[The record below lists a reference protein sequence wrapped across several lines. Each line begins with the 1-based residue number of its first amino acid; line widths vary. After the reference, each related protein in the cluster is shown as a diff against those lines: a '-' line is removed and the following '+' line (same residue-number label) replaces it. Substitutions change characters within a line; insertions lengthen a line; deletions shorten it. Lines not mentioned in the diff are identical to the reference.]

1 MFFMEKTKALLGAG
15 CFWGIE
21 EYFRKLK
28 GVKKTC
34 VGYSGGNLKNPNYKD
49 VCTGKTEHAEV
60 VLIEYDEDYLSY
72 AELLNHFWR
81 CHDPTQINKQGFDI
95 GTQYRSVIF
104 YYSDE
109 QKKIAEDS
117 KENFQKSINKPVA
130 TMINKAKEFFLAE
143 DYHQCYI
150 QKNNLV

>member
-1 MFFMEKTKALLGAG
+1 MAKALFGAG
-15 CFWGIE
+15 CFCGIE

-34 VGYSGGNLKNPNYKD
+34 VGYSGGNLSNPNYKD

-60 VLIEYDEDYLSY
+60 VLIEYDELLLSY
-72 AELLNHFWR
+72 FELLNHFWG
-81 CHDPTQINKQGFDI
+81 CHDSTQTDGQGLDI

-109 QKKIAEDS
+109 QKQVAENS
-117 KENFQKSINKPVA
+117 KKEFQKNISRPIVTNVSQ
-130 TMINKAKEFFLAE
+130 AKEFFLAE
-143 DYHQCYI
+143 DYHQYYI
-150 QKNNLV
+150 QKKNLI

>member
-1 MFFMEKTKALLGAG
+1 MAKALFGAG

-21 EYFRKLK
+21 EYFKKLK

-34 VGYSGGNLKNPNYKD
+34 VGYSGGNIINPSYKD

-60 VLIEYDEDYLSY
+60 VLIEYDEVLLTYP
-72 AELLNHFWR
+72 ELLNQFWR
-81 CHDPTQINKQGFDI
+81 CHDPTQVNGQGFDI

-109 QKKIAEDS
+109 QKK
-117 KENFQKSINKPVA
+117 
-130 TMINKAKEFFLAE
+130 
-143 DYHQCYI
+143 
-150 QKNNLV
+150 

>member
-1 MFFMEKTKALLGAG
+1 MAKALFGAG

-21 EYFRKLK
+21 EYFRKLE

-34 VGYSGGNLKNPNYKD
+34 VGYSGGNLSNPDYKD
-49 VCTGKTEHAEV
+49 VCTGKTGHAEV
-60 VLIEYDEDYLSY
+60 VLIEYDEVLLSY
-72 AELLNHFWR
+72 AELLNNFWR
-81 CHDPTQINKQGFDI
+81 CHDPTQTNGQGLDI

-117 KENFQKSINKPVA
+117 KENFQKSINKSVA
-130 TMINKAKEFFLAE
+130 TEINKAKEFFLAE

-150 QKNNLV
+150 QKKNLV

>member
-1 MFFMEKTKALLGAG
+1 MAKALFGAG

-34 VGYSGGNLKNPNYKD
+34 VGYSGGNLRNPNYED

-60 VLIEYDEDYLSY
+60 VLIEYDEIILSY
-72 AELLNHFWR
+72 DELLNHFWR
-81 CHDPTQINKQGFDI
+81 CHDPTQTDRQGLDI
-95 GTQYRSVIF
+95 GTQYRSVVF

-109 QKKIAEDS
+109 QKKITEDS

-150 QKNNLV
+150 QKKNLV